1 MTASSLKQ
9 DPNTCKIQKN
19 AYLLTHTQSAN
30 CGGTKILHALKGM
43 GSTALEAAVPYLGK
57 VTQISHKG

>member
-1 MTASSLKQ
+1 MQ
-9 DPNTCKIQKN
+9 DSKERLFIDTD
-19 AYLLTHTQSAN
+19 TQSAN